1 MPVLIVGLST
11 VLLVFR
17 GDNGVVL
24 WKPECVDSNTVNKR
38 MSTSWGMT
46 QPLCPVQNEWQQKH
60 WWNSADAF
68 TALPSKR
75 SKSSTLFDVGL
86 FFGGE
91 VSANGGFFF
100 LYHENNKRH
109 SEKKK
114 TLSSSSCHS
123 TSNKRVTTA
132 LKRHFR
138 RSNASVAWW

>member
-1 MPVLIVGLST
+1 MSMLIVGLST

-24 WKPECVDSNTVNKR
+24 LKPECVDSNTVNKR

-46 QPLCPVQNEWQQKH
+46 QPLP
-60 WWNSADAF
+60 
-68 TALPSKR
+68 R
-75 SKSSTLFDVGL
+75 SKWMTTKTLVEFCRRFYSTRIQTIQLKHFIWCWA
-86 FFGGE
+86 FFGG
-91 VSANGGFFF
+91 SKCRWGIFFS
-100 LYHENNKRH
+100 LPWKQQTSQRK
-109 SEKKK
+109 KKK